1 MISNREQRIKKKF
14 KIRKKI
20 SGIAERPR
28 MAVYRSNSQIY
39 VQLIDDA
46 SNSTIL
52 SASSLSKEIAE
63 DVKNADSKIAKSKL
77 VGKLAAEKA
86 LEKGIKEVVFDRSGY
101 RYHGR
106 VKSVAEGAR
115 EGGLKF

>member
-1 MISNREQRIKKKF
+1 MISNREQRIRKKF

-20 SGIAERPR
+20 SGVAERPR
-28 MAVYRSNSQIY
+28 MSVYRSNSQIY
-39 VQLIDDA
+39 VQLIDDV
-46 SNSTIL
+46 SNSTL
-52 SASSLSKEIAE
+52 LAASSLSKEIAD
-63 DVKNADSKIAKSKL
+63 DVKKAEGKIAKSKF
-77 VGKLAAEKA
+77 VGKLIAEKA

-106 VKSVAEGAR
+106 IQGVAEGAR